1 MKSLYT
7 NIPNREGIEVVKE
20 NLNAR
25 TEKHIETKV
34 IKVSLPNI
42 KEERNKFAKLC
53 LSAKN

>member
-25 TEKHIETKV
+25 TEKRIETKV
-34 IKVSLPNI
+34 IITFLFLILKRKETNLPN
-42 KEERNKFAKLC
+42 FV
-53 LSAKN
+53 